1 MKTFRSFPSNF
12 PSLFEGAAAMSNAA
26 AADEALG
33 CVDRY
38 SEGVFQ
44 ARPSDAVVVS
54 AVKGGRLVATVELTG
69 MSDTNEVLGAATA
82 ALRHIGGLV
91 TLRLRNRTQGTTCR
105 RVVML
110 GRVATPFPFRAGGAA
125 ADTAS

>member
-1 MKTFRSFPSNF
+1 MKTLRSFPANF
-12 PSLFEGAAAMSNAA
+12 PSLFEHNSVWNGSAS
-26 AADEALG
+26 
-33 CVDRY
+33 
-38 SEGVFQ
+38 SEKTGGRGDCSESVFQ

-125 ADTAS
+125 AGTAS